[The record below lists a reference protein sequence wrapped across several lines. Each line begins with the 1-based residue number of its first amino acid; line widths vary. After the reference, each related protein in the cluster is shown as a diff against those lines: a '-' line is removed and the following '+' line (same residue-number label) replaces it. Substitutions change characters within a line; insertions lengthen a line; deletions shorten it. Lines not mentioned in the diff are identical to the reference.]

1 MFVSEGAPERL
12 STERPETVLLRR
24 IALRDRAAFA
34 ELFSLV
40 APKVKAYLIRLG
52 TEAAGAEELTQD
64 VLLTVWRKADQFDP
78 AKAGPLTWIFV
89 IARNRRIDA
98 LRRERSTV
106 TYGFEPPEQAD
117 EDTPSAEAQL
127 SGAEREIRVREALNL
142 LPPDQQEVVRRSFFD
157 EQPHS
162 EIAEALNLPLGTVKS
177 RLRLAFAKLRDRL
190 EDL

>member
-78 AKAGPLTWIFV
+78 AKPATGASMRCAASARRSPT
-89 IARNRRIDA
+89 ASSRRNRRTRTRPR
-98 LRRERSTV
+98 LK
-106 TYGFEPPEQAD
+106 
-117 EDTPSAEAQL
+117 L
-127 SGAEREIRVREALNL
+127 S
-142 LPPDQQEVVRRSFFD
+142 
-157 EQPHS
+157 
-162 EIAEALNLPLGTVKS
+162 
-177 RLRLAFAKLRDRL
+177 
-190 EDL
+190 

>member
-127 SGAEREIRVREALNL
+127 SGTEREIRVREALKL